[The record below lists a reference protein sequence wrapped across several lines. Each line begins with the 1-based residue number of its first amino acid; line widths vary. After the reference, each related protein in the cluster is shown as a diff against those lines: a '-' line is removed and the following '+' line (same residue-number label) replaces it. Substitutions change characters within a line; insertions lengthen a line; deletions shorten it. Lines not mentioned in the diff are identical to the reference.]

1 MEGNTTFPLEARGNG
16 VVFTFPQIQGLCLL
30 SPLQIQGTPD
40 LEALWFPPA
49 LFHFLRITCH
59 CVKQLISSE
68 FACFSLSPHGHFRE
82 FEHPEGRR
90 SLGLPFSCPSVI
102 PELGTG
108 G

>member
-1 MEGNTTFPLEARGNG
+1 MEWVFP
-16 VVFTFPQIQGLCLL
+16 FPQIQGLCLL

-68 FACFSLSPHGHFRE
+68 FACFSLSPHGHFRD
-82 FEHPEGRR
+82 
-90 SLGLPFSCPSVI
+90 SLSILKAEALWDCLSLSHQ
-102 PELGTG
+102 
-108 G
+108 